1 MPLPATL
8 LEAIASPGG
17 GQLAIVIGAGCSFE
31 DPTAMPLAVKL
42 SEDTHRQL
50 VLNGVLAEGECPE
63 PWNLAEL
70 ASLVFDKTG
79 SQNDLV
85 SKFPINEMKT
95 ATPNKGYLL
104 LAALMSENAVS
115 HVLSL
120 NFDLA
125 VQTAIA
131 QLGLGSK
138 ISIVDCSGQ
147 QVAAVP
153 TLVHL
158 HGCIN
163 SQSDELILRTEVMDD
178 DWKESW
184 EELVSTQ
191 ILSAPTILFAG
202 LGSAA
207 PVLSQTLTILDEY
220 MGGNKQTFQVD
231 VSSYDENQLAQE
243 LSIEQ
248 DSFIQ
253 SPWCAFMA
261 DISFRLFEEQ
271 IHNLSVN
278 SRNVVIAN
286 AGSAQMLERIDVV
299 TGKMREAGFLGL
311 GKHRAH
317 LCVDGKARYKP
328 YGDVPDQLYVDPMLT
343 LSNVCEELLCD
354 FVPLPNGIWEILQD
368 GKRLGTA
375 MLASGGGAYRLSALE
390 TKIRGISER
399 FANEM
404 GAEPSFVLVG
414 GTVPGVNSGP
424 ANDLIEPD
432 HVEDII
438 HGPGPALIMDTS
450 AVDLNDNIARK
461 LGVA

>member
-17 GQLAIVIGAGCSFE
+17 GQLAVVIGAGCSFE
-31 DPTAMPLAVKL
+31 EPTAMPLAGRL
-42 SEDTHRQL
+42 SEDAHRQL
-50 VLNGVLAEGECPE
+50 VLNGVIDQGECLE

-70 ASLVFDKTG
+70 ASLVYDKTG
-79 SQNDLV
+79 GQEDLV

-95 ATPNKGYLL
+95 ATPNEGYLL

-125 VQTAIA
+125 VQSAIA

-147 QVAAVP
+147 NVAAVP

-163 SQSDELILRTEVMDD
+163 SHSDSLVLRTEIMDD

-191 ILSAPTILFAG
+191 ILSAPSILFAG

-207 PVLSQTLTILDEY
+207 PVLSQTLAILDDY

-231 VSSYDENQLAQE
+231 VSTYAENQLAQE
-243 LSIEQ
+243 LSIHQ

-253 SPWCAFMA
+253 SPWCAFMSE
-261 DISFRLFEEQ
+261 ISLRLFEEQ
-271 IHNLSVN
+271 IHGLTVN
-278 SRNVVIAN
+278 SRNVVTAN
-286 AGSAQMLERIDVV
+286 DGTEQMLAAIEIA
-299 TGKMREAGFLGL
+299 TNKMRDAGFLGL
-311 GKHRAH
+311 GKHRAN
-317 LCVDGKARYKP
+317 LCVDGKVRYKP
-328 YGDVPDQLYVDPMLT
+328 YGEVPDHLYVDPMLT
-343 LSNVCEELLCD
+343 LSNACEALGCD
-354 FVPLPNGIWEILQD
+354 FVPLPNGIWEILQN
-368 GKRLGTA
+368 GRRVGTV
-375 MLASGGGAYRLSALE
+375 MLASGEGAYRLSGLE

-404 GAEPSFVLVG
+404 GAEPSIVLVG
-414 GTVPGVNSGP
+414 GTVAGVNSGP
-424 ANDLIEPD
+424 ANDLIDPD
-432 HVEDII
+432 HVDDII
-438 HGPGPALIMDTS
+438 HGPGPALIMDIS
-450 AVDLNDNIARK
+450 ATNLNDNIARK